1 MNAYRKINELTISQ
15 PAKEMLS
22 IAKEKEIETAWDRFE
37 KQQPQ
42 CGFGLLGICCRN
54 CAMGPC
60 RVDPFGG
67 EPKKGVCGAT
77 ADTIVARNFARM
89 VAAGAAAHSDHG
101 RNVAL
106 TFLEGAEGN
115 APYLIKDKEKL
126 KIVATKLGIEI
137 EGKSPEEIA
146 KEIAKKALEDFSRQ
160 NEDTLNFLKAYAPK
174 ERFELWRSL
183 GILPRNIDREIVDI
197 MHRTHIGV
205 DNDPLSLIVQSIRTS
220 LADGWGG
227 SLIATELQDI
237 LFGIPQPV
245 KGFVDLGVLEEN
257 KVNII
262 VHGHEP
268 ILSEKIVEAAES
280 EEMQKLAKEVGAE
293 GINVCGMCC
302 TGNELLMRHG
312 VPIAGNFLQQE
323 LAIITGV
330 VEAMVVD
337 VQCIMPSLPNIAKC
351 YHTKIISTSKQA
363 KFPGA
368 VHVEFDE
375 RNADEV
381 AKEIVKIAIENFKNR
396 KKPAYIPNKKR
407 ECIVGFSVE
416 AILSALGGS
425 LDALIDAIKSGK
437 IKGAV
442 GIVGCNN
449 PKVKHN
455 HAHVELTK
463 ELIKNDILVVQT
475 GCAAIACAEAG
486 LLSLDAIELAG
497 DGLKEVCKALNIPPV
512 LHLGSC
518 VDCSRILVLL
528 GALAEAL
535 GVDISDLPVAGAA
548 PEWMSEK
555 AVSIGTYFVASG
567 VFTVLGVVP
576 PILGSKEVVKIA
588 TQDAEKLVGGKFAVE
603 TDPIKAAKLIIRHI
617 EEKRRKLGI

>member
-1 MNAYRKINELTISQ
+1 MSANDKINELTISQ
-15 PAKEMLS
+15 PTKEMLS
-22 IAKEKEIETAWDRFE
+22 IAKEKGIETTWDRLE
-37 KQQPQ
+37 KQEPH
-42 CGFGLLGICCRN
+42 CGFGQLGICCRN
-54 CAMGPC
+54 CTMGPC
-60 RVDPFGG
+60 RIDPFGG
-67 EPKKGVCGAT
+67 EPRKGVCGAT

-89 VAAGAAAHSDHG
+89 VAAGTAAHSDHG
-101 RNVAL
+101 RGVAL
-106 TFLEGAEGN
+106 TLLEGAEGK
-115 APYLIKDKEKL
+115 APYPIKDKEKL
-126 KIVATKLGIEI
+126 KSVATKLGIEI
-137 EGKSPEEIA
+137 EGKSDEEIA

-174 ERFELWRSL
+174 KRFELWKSL
-183 GILPRNIDREIVDI
+183 GVLPRNIDREVVDI
-197 MHRTHIGV
+197 MHRTSIGV
-205 DNDPLSLIVQSIRTS
+205 DNDPLSLIVQSIKTS

-227 SLIATELQDI
+227 SLLATELQDI
-237 LFGIPQPV
+237 LFGTPQPV
-245 KGFVDLGVLEEN
+245 KGFADLGVLDEK

-302 TGNELLMRHG
+302 TGNELLVRHG
-312 VPIAGNFLQQE
+312 VPVAGNFLQQE
-323 LAIITGV
+323 LAIITGA

-337 VQCIMPSLPNIAKC
+337 VQCIMPSLPDIAKC

-368 VHVEFDE
+368 VHIEFNE
-375 RNADEV
+375 ENADEI
-381 AKEIVKIAIENFKNR
+381 AKEIVKTAIENFKNR
-396 KKPAYIPNKKR
+396 KKSVHIPNEKK

-455 HAHVELTK
+455 YAHVELTK

-497 DGLKEVCKALNIPPV
+497 DGLKEVCKALNVPPV

-555 AVSIGTYFVASG
+555 AVAIGTYFVASG

-603 TDPIKAAKLIIRHI
+603 TDPVKAAKLIIKHI
-617 EEKRRKLGI
+617 EEKREKLGI